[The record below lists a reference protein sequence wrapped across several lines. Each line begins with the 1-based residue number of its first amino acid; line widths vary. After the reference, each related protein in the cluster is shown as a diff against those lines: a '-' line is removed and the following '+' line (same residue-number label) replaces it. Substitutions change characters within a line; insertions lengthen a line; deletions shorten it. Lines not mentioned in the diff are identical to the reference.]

1 MVRLLYLRQCG
12 RADISEGLLSQIR
25 AVLGASLGYQ
35 GAAIFAG
42 GLAPL
47 VATLLLKLSG
57 GESWVLALYLMVM
70 AAISLVSIYLIAET
84 RQVDLSEAQYA
95 PVSPAVAAG

>member
-1 MVRLLYLRQCG
+1 
-12 RADISEGLLSQIR
+12 
-25 AVLGASLGYQ
+25 Q

-47 VATLLLKLSG
+47 VATLLLKASG
-57 GESWVLALYLMVM
+57 GGSWVLALYLTAM

-84 RQVDLSEAQYA
+84 RHVDITDTELL
-95 PVSPAVAAG
+95 PVTA